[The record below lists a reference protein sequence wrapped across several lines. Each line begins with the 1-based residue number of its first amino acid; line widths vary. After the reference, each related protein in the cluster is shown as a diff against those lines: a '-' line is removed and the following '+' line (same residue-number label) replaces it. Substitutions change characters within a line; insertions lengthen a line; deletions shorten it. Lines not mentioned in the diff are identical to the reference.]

1 MTVKEL
7 SQELNCKIVCMPDEN
22 REVLG
27 GYAGDLL
34 SWVIGRA
41 TSGNAWVTIMSNM
54 NIVAV
59 ATLSDVSCIILSEN
73 VDLDDDSIRERAIMQ
88 GVNILKTEL
97 DTFSVCA
104 KISGLL

>member
-7 SQELNCKIVCMPDEN
+7 ANILECQVICMPDEE
-22 REVLG
+22 REIGG

-41 TSGNAWVTIMSNM
+41 SSNDVWVTIMSNL

-59 ATLSDVSCIILSEN
+59 ASLADVSCILLSEN
-73 VDLDDDSIRERAIMQ
+73 VDLDDESIKERAISQ
-88 GVNILKTEL
+88 GVNILKTSLTTYEA
-97 DTFSVCA
+97 CA
-104 KISGLL
+104 KISALL